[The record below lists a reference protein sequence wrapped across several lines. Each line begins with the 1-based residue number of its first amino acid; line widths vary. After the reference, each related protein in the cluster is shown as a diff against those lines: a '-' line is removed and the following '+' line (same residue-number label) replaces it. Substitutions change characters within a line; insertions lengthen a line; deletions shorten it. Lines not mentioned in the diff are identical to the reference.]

1 MKALNTKPQKRD
13 VICMLK
19 DLMPKKL
26 KNRLNSSSKAS
37 EKSNLSEFLKLLMVR
52 AHTLSF
58 ATRPPTL
65 PNS

>member
-13 VICMLK
+13 VICMSK